1 MSSTAEAALVP
12 GNGGR
17 WRPAQ
22 GWRIVAALAV
32 TQTIGYGVLYYS
44 FSVFLTPMAADLH
57 TDGPRI
63 TAALTGSILIAA
75 LCAPLVG
82 RLLDAHGG
90 RGLMTTGSII
100 GTLAVLA
107 WSRVETLPQL
117 YAVFAA
123 IGIACAMALYESAF
137 AVIVSWFDTP
147 ARGDDPAPAHNSPAD
162 DPVRAHDHDPG
173 LARDPAPGHGHG
185 HGHGRDPAPG
195 HGHGRANALLALT
208 VVAGFASTVF
218 LPLSGLLVDAHGWRT
233 ALVILAALYGATAI
247 PLHALVVRRPART
260 GPRPATTRE
269 RARIVKDA
277 TRTRPFRL
285 LVIAFTANGGAAAV
299 MSVLLITY
307 LLHLGH
313 SPVLAATLA
322 GLLGVLSVTGRLLTT
337 GLQRRLPAALIAAAI
352 FTLQGVAAAL
362 LPLAGRTV
370 PGAVGCVVGFGLG
383 FGIASVTLP
392 HLLLQR
398 YGSSAY
404 ASLSG
409 RVAAFSVADKALAP
423 LGAIT
428 LAQAA
433 GYTWVMAAVALA
445 CAVAALALI
454 AYHRV

>member
-1 MSSTAEAALVP
+1 MSSSAETAFVP
-12 GNGGR
+12 RNGGR

-32 TQTIGYGVLYYS
+32 TQTTGYGVLYYS
-44 FSVFLTPMAADLH
+44 FSVFLIPMAADLH
-57 TDGPRI
+57 ADGPQI

-90 RGLMTTGSII
+90 RGLMTAGSVV

-123 IGIACAMALYESAF
+123 IGVACAMVLYESAF
-137 AVIVSWFDTP
+137 AVIVGWFDAP
-147 ARGDDPAPAHNSPAD
+147 ARGDDPGPAHDSPAD
-162 DPVRAHDHDPG
+162 DPDR
-173 LARDPAPGHGHG
+173 GHGHG
-185 HGHGRDPAPG
+185 PG
-195 HGHGRANALLALT
+195 PVRGDGHGRANALLALT
-208 VVAGFASTVF
+208 VVAGFASTIF
-218 LPLSGLLVDAHGWRT
+218 LPLSGRLVDAHGWRT
-233 ALVILAALYGATAI
+233 ALVVLAVVYGAAAI

-260 GPRPATTRE
+260 GRRPVTTRE
-269 RARIVKDA
+269 RARVVRAA
-277 TRTRPFRL
+277 TRGRPFRL

-307 LLHLGH
+307 LVHLGH

-370 PGAVGCVVGFGLG
+370 PGAVGCVLGFGLG

-398 YGSSAY
+398 YGTSAY

-433 GYTWVMAAVALA
+433 GYTWVMAAVAVA
-445 CAVAALALI
+445 CAVAALALV
-454 AYHRV
+454 AYHRA